1 MSWNG
6 FAELD
11 LSGVQADVG
20 SARLPEGTY
29 RVRCTDAKIVAKD
42 GSRDRALVVDLVC
55 QDGHG
60 DIKVN
65 FNVSHSSAQAQDIAL
80 RQLKGFLEVSGHPNP
95 NKPGDVKTLVGLSC
109 VIAVG
114 MGKPWT
120 DDKGK
125 QRQNTE
131 VKKYFPY
138 DTPVSGPAPAQ
149 TSSGVAARNFQAPAG
164 GNGGARRDLDDEI
177 PF

>member
-6 FAELD
+6 FGELD
-11 LSGVQADVG
+11 LSDVQSDVG
-20 SARLPEGTY
+20 SARLREGTY
-29 RVRCTDAKIVAKD
+29 RVKCTDAKIAAKE
-42 GSRDRALVVDLVC
+42 GSKDRALVVDLVC

-65 FNVSHSSAQAQDIAL
+65 FNVSHHSAQAQEIAL

-95 NKPGDVKTLVGLSC
+95 NKPGDVQSLIGLEC

-125 QRQNTE
+125 QRHNTE
-131 VKKYFPY
+131 VKKYMPSGSPAAG
-138 DTPVSGPAPAQ
+138 PVPAHLA
-149 TSSGVAARNFQAPAG
+149 GAAKGNFQSP
-164 GNGGARRDLDDEI
+164 GGAASGGRRTDMDDEI

>member
-6 FAELD
+6 FGSLD
-11 LSGVQADVG
+11 LTEVQSDVG
-20 SARLPEGTY
+20 SARLREGSY
-29 RVRCTDAKIVAKD
+29 RVKCTDAKIAAKD
-42 GSRDRALVVDLVC
+42 GSKDRALVIDLVC

-65 FNVSHSSAQAQDIAL
+65 FNVAHHKEQAQEIAL

-95 NKPGDVKTLVGLSC
+95 NKPGDVQTLIGLEC
-109 VIAVG
+109 VVVVG

-131 VKKYFPY
+131 VKKYMPAGS
-138 DTPVSGPAPAQ
+138 PVSGPAPVSA
-149 TSSGVAARNFQAPAG
+149 GKGDFQAPG
-164 GNGGARRDLDDEI
+164 GPASGGKRTDMDDEI